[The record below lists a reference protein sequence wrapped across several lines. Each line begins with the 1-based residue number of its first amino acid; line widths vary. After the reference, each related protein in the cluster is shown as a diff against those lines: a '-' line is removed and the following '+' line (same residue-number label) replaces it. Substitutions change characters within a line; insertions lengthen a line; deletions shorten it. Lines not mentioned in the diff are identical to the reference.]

1 MKRDADRKGDSALTE
16 KELKKLNRYQL
27 LELLVMQTERADE
40 LQKKV
45 DELEKRLEERE
56 LKFSKLGSISEAAM
70 QIFEVFEASQK
81 AADFYLESAKKQAD
95 DILGEA
101 RLQAESMS
109 MQSEVKEDC
118 ILNAPEED
126 HNIETEKQI
135 IDDKES

>member
-1 MKRDADRKGDSALTE
+1 MTE

-40 LQKKV
+40 LKKKV

-95 DILGEA
+95 AILAEA
-101 RLQAESMS
+101 HLQVESMS
-109 MQSEVKEDC
+109 MQLEEKEDC
-118 ILNAPEED
+118 ILNDQEEV
-126 HNIETEKQI
+126 HNIETEKQNTN
-135 IDDKES
+135 DKES